1 MHTIYTIGHSTR
13 SSQLTACL
21 KAGACVWTPPQLG
34 IPRQACRFGFSVRH
48 IGAYRQDTRPCPVLP
63 DKERSHRDIP
73 GTHQISMERVM
84 TVLTDEQQAFVGAV
98 GLSGIPTYR
107 AGFAGV
113 VGIDFD
119 GHTAGQEGFV
129 GNHALQFSKGPFG
142 VGCIGLALLQASLFA
157 CLALGAFADVCQVFQ
172 ADEAVRVLLD
182 DAFGH
187 DMIGILLQPSLPST
201 QGEESPCRGTGAFLL
216 QTLSQTRIMVGFG
229 NHALSRMKRAC
240 SLGGRGD
247 G

>member
-157 CLALGAFADVCQVFQ
+157 CLAVGAFADVCQVFQ

-187 DMIGILLQPSLPST
+187 DNWHLAST
-201 QGEESPCRGTGAFLL
+201 VSPVH
-216 QTLSQTRIMVGFG
+216 S
-229 NHALSRMKRAC
+229 
-240 SLGGRGD
+240 GRGVAVSRNGCLSD
-247 G
+247 ADAFSDAHNGWLWEPRPFPYEKSMLPG